1 MMLLMVWGKSY
12 WEVAGS
18 AGGGRAYS
26 VWRPGG
32 GWRGD
37 EFVRIALRQ
46 QSDED
51 AAARRGGRLLT
62 CDTDAPATSVWHRRY
77 GGAASPEVAAT
88 ATVGPAPGAD
98 REERS

>member
-18 AGGGRAYS
+18 AGGGRAHS
-26 VWRPGG
+26 VRRPGG
-32 GWRGD
+32 VWRGD

-62 CDTDAPATSVWHRRY
+62 CDTDAPATSVWHGRHGGRRLA
-77 GGAASPEVAAT
+77 GGGGHRQRRPV
-88 ATVGPAPGAD
+88 PGVD